1 MAEEAGVSMFLPERG
16 FAKTA
21 FRSSRIDRKIMT
33 EKLGLTEE
41 KEAMTKES
49 SIFETDEDIINR
61 INGEIATIDR
71 DMVIVKRIQEKF
83 AGILKDVDEL
93 TIGGVLVLE
102 NSIPGD
108 LYRNYIEKHLKN
120 SQNAEKLL
128 IAEREKN
135 VKALTD
141 FKKHLNKVKAQ
152 S

>member
-1 MAEEAGVSMFLPERG
+1 M
-16 FAKTA
+16 
-21 FRSSRIDRKIMT
+21 MT
-33 EKLGLTEE
+33 ERLGLTEE

-61 INGEIATIDR
+61 INEEIATIDR

-141 FKKHLNKVKAQ
+141 FKKHLNKMKAE

>member
-1 MAEEAGVSMFLPERG
+1 
-16 FAKTA
+16 
-21 FRSSRIDRKIMT
+21 
-33 EKLGLTEE
+33 
-41 KEAMTKES
+41 MTKES

-61 INGEIATIDR
+61 ISEEIATIDR

-141 FKKHLNKVKAQ
+141 FKKHLNKMKAE

>member
-1 MAEEAGVSMFLPERG
+1 M
-16 FAKTA
+16 
-21 FRSSRIDRKIMT
+21 MT

-61 INGEIATIDR
+61 INEEIATIDR

>member
-1 MAEEAGVSMFLPERG
+1 M
-16 FAKTA
+16 
-21 FRSSRIDRKIMT
+21 MT
-33 EKLGLTEE
+33 EELGLTEE

-141 FKKHLNKVKAQ
+141 FKKHLNKMKAESCQ
-152 S
+152 SREAPARPSGH

>member
-1 MAEEAGVSMFLPERG
+1 MFLPEHS
-16 FAKTA
+16 FAKAA
-21 FRSSRIDRKIMT
+21 FRSSRIDRKMMT
-33 EKLGLTEE
+33 EELGLTEE

-141 FKKHLNKVKAQ
+141 FKKHLNKMKAE

>member
-1 MAEEAGVSMFLPERG
+1 MFLPERS
-16 FAKTA
+16 FAKAA
-21 FRSSRIDRKIMT
+21 FRSSRIDRKMMT

-61 INGEIATIDR
+61 INEEIATIDR

>member
-1 MAEEAGVSMFLPERG
+1 M
-16 FAKTA
+16 
-21 FRSSRIDRKIMT
+21 MT
-33 EKLGLTEE
+33 ERLGLTEE

-61 INGEIATIDR
+61 INEEIATIDR